1 MQSQHHQ
8 DSEKSPRTAVKRR
21 PYGWLALLRQR
32 CPRCR
37 LGPIFRGLF
46 DMHQHCPLCELSFQ
60 RDAGY
65 FLGAMYVSYPISA
78 VLLTGGYFLGR
89 ELLPSW
95 DPSLVFLLIVLP
107 CYLPLVPLVYRYAR
121 VLWIYFDRW
130 NEPGETS
137 SSVGWEQW
145 REQHPERFRAE

>member
-1 MQSQHHQ
+1 MKSQHHQ
-8 DSEKSPRTAVKRR
+8 DSEKVATKKPTSA
-21 PYGWLALLRQR
+21 WSIWWAMLRQR

-37 LGPIFRGLF
+37 RGAIFSGLF
-46 DMHQHCPLCELSFQ
+46 AMHQRCPVCELSLQ

-89 ELLPSW
+89 ALLPGW
-95 DPSLVFLLIVLP
+95 DPSLVFLLVVLP
-107 CYLPLVPLVYRYAR
+107 CYLPLVPLVYRYSR

-130 NEPGETS
+130 NEPGEAS

-145 REQHPERFRAE
+145 REQHPERFRED